1 MRWHGALRRVR
12 RLGAAATVVLALPT
26 AAAFAQ
32 AGGAALDR
40 GDQRAVKEARNGIAL
55 WMGDWRVR
63 NTEAPSSVSES
74 ETPLFEGLFA
84 NGLDLHLAL
93 ENSISFWQRS
103 QTATLPGGV
112 GGAVRQSVRGYI
124 IPQFTSIR
132 AYPFTRPSALVEP
145 YLRAGAGFAIGIE
158 DRSGATVG
166 PLGNGT
172 TGTSF
177 VPGFGLTGGAGL
189 EVHATRALGLGAGAR
204 YQYVQF
210 FNEGVAGD
218 RFYKGVTLEGGLTY
232 RFQYR

>member
-1 MRWHGALRRVR
+1 MRWDGALRRVR
-12 RLGAAATVVLALPT
+12 PLGAVVIVVLALP
-26 AAAFAQ
+26 ASALFAQ
-32 AGGAALDR
+32 GGGAAPDR

-55 WMGDWRVR
+55 WVGNWRLR
-63 NTEAPSSVSES
+63 DSEAPGSVRES

-112 GGAVRQSVRGYI
+112 GGSARQSVRGYI

-166 PLGNGT
+166 PLGNGAI
-172 TGTSF
+172 GTSF

-189 EVHATRALGLGAGAR
+189 EVHATGALGLGVGTR

-218 RFYKGVTLEGGLTY
+218 RIYKGVTFEGGLTY